1 MLRRALVVSVIL
13 ASARAYARDV
23 DYKAV
28 YAHAA
33 PAVVVIFAQNREGE
47 SGSMGSG
54 SIIRPDGLVV
64 TNAHV
69 ILNEETKAP
78 YANLFVF
85 LKPDAVTGKEQDD
98 LKRGYQAQWLVYSP
112 ELDLALL
119 RIVKPP
125 KPLPVLEISDDSTVG
140 VGEATAA
147 IGHPGQGAKWSLT
160 TGRIG
165 GEWSDFDGVRGKDV
179 YQMETSINPG
189 NSGGP
194 LLDGNGRMIGINT
207 SIARQNES
215 GLALTGLNFAIKS
228 RVLRSWIE
236 HANEGAVAAP
246 DLRPRDLPAP
256 RTVAEAR
263 PAPPALSV
271 PVLKGALAKKEAV
284 TATVP
289 PPPPSARRVAVSL
302 SVPPSAPPLPRGFTS
317 RERPG
322 TVKRAT
328 ELTAQHADDAFKELD
343 RRIDDEFGR

>member
-1 MLRRALVVSVIL
+1 MLRLFLISSLLL
-13 ASARAYARDV
+13 ASAQLHAREV
-23 DYKAV
+23 DYKSV

-33 PAVVVIFAQNREGE
+33 PAVVVIFAQNGEGQP
-47 SGSMGSG
+47 GSMGSG

-69 ILNEETKAP
+69 ILNEETKTP

-85 LKPDAVTGKEQDD
+85 LKPATVTGKEEDD
-98 LKRGYQAQWLVYSP
+98 LKRGFLAQWLVYSP

-119 RIVKPP
+119 RMVNPP
-125 KPLPVLEISDDSTVG
+125 KQLPVLQISDDSEVG

-207 SIARQNES
+207 STARRNAE

-228 RVLRSWIE
+228 RVLRSWIA

-256 RTVAEAR
+256 KTVAEAR

-271 PVLKGALAKKEAV
+271 PVLKGALATKDAA

-289 PPPPSARRVAVSL
+289 PPPPSSRRVAVSL
-302 SVPPSAPPLPRGFTS
+302 SVPPSAAPLPRGFTS
-317 RERPG
+317 NDRPG
-322 TVKRAT
+322 KVLKATDLTSQRA
-328 ELTAQHADDAFKELD
+328 QSAFDELD
-343 RRIDDEFGR
+343 RRIDDEFGK